1 VVRLGACTAIFIA
14 FAIEASAQTV
24 TAVPVPY
31 EGFRPRAV
39 LDDAGV
45 LHVVQGVRGHH
56 GDLVY
61 VRREPGS
68 AEFSRPIS
76 VTGTTGIVAGF
87 DMAVGAEGRVHV
99 LMRTTPRYSKLM
111 EPDDGK
117 IGFFDLKYM
126 LYARSN
132 DAGDAFEPVR
142 NLAGSTIG
150 FEGVGTILADGA
162 GRVLAFWHGQ
172 FVPKFDE
179 SSRRIFRALSTDGG
193 RTFGEPEAVHTDV
206 VGACQCC
213 GVAGALG
220 AKDEVVLAFR
230 SSSLNDGGTRTKDS
244 YVLTSEDFGRTF
256 SGTLLEPWELAGCPG
271 SLGAVASGPA
281 GAFVAWRTRAT
292 VHLARIG
299 ATDRPISSTRKGNAR
314 APTLVFNSKGRFLFV
329 WAVAGGPGSKGAG
342 NLEWQVFDEDGN
354 PVSLRGTLRNG
365 VAAGWGA
372 PAAFAEPDG
381 DFVILYDGAGE

>member
-1 VVRLGACTAIFIA
+1 MVRAGACTAIFIA
-14 FAIEASAQTV
+14 FAIDASAQSV
-24 TAVPVPY
+24 TAVPAPY

-61 VRREPGS
+61 VRREPGN
-68 AEFSRPIS
+68 AEFSKPIS

-87 DMAVGAEGRVHV
+87 DIAVGKSGRVHV
-99 LMRTTPRYSKLM
+99 LMRTTPKYSKLM
-111 EPDDGK
+111 DPDDEK

-150 FEGVGTILADGA
+150 FEGVGTILVDDAD
-162 GRVLAFWHGQ
+162 RVLAFWHGQ
-172 FVPKFDE
+172 YVPKFNE
-179 SSRRIFRALSTDGG
+179 PSRTIFRALSIDGG
-193 RTFGEPEAVHTDV
+193 RTFGAPEVVRTDV

-220 AKDEVVLAFR
+220 EQDEVVLAFR
-230 SSSLNDGGTRTKDS
+230 SSSVNDEGTRTKDS
-244 YVLTSEDFGRTF
+244 YVLTSDDFGRTF

-271 SLGAVASGPA
+271 SLGAVAAGPS

-292 VHLARIG
+292 VRLANVG
-299 ATDRPISSTRKGNAR
+299 ATDWPVISTRKGNAR
-314 APTLVFNSKGRFLFV
+314 APALVFNSKGRFLFV

-354 PVSLRGTLRNG
+354 PVSLRGTLQNG
-365 VAAGWGA
+365 VASGWGA
-372 PAAFAEPDG
+372 PAAYARPNG
-381 DFVILYDGAGE
+381 DFEILYDGAGE